1 MIENPQSLVN
11 TTVKVVKYR
20 GEVKNR
26 RVKVVTVRDTHTQP
40 LQYSSYKRYRM
51 ERSRY
56 LITVYDLDR
65 GVFRS
70 YYHAYAEMQAE
81 KQSWVRRLFS
91 W

>member
-1 MIENPQSLVN
+1 MVENPQELVN
-11 TTVKVVKYR
+11 ATVNVVKYR

-26 RVKVVTVRDTHTQP
+26 RAKVVTVRDTHTQP

-70 YYHAYAEMQAE
+70 YYHAYAEMQVE
-81 KQSWVRRLFS
+81 KQSWIRRLFN